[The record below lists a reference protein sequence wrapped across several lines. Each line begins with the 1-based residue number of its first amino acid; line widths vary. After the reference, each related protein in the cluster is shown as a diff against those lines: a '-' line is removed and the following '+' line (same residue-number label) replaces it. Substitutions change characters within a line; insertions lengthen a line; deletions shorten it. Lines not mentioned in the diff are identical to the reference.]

1 VHQAVGSLGSSWGQR
16 DSRSAIH
23 ASRQLSGKV
32 LRYLKRVIVTPAVYR
47 RLAPLKQSFTYRHW
61 ADVTSC
67 THPFGLA
74 ACCVFIKQSEP
85 PCHCDASLNEMRTP
99 YTEGMRLICR
109 IPSTGVSQH
118 TLGFSPRGTCVGSQ
132 YGRKS
137 INLFPFH

>member
-1 VHQAVGSLGSSWGQR
+1 MHQAVGSLGSSWGQR
-16 DSRSAIH
+16 GSRSAIH
-23 ASRQLSGKV
+23 ASHQLSGKV

-47 RLAPLKQSFTYRHW
+47 RLAPLNRGFTYRHW

-67 THPFGLA
+67 TNPFGLA

-85 PCHCDASLNEMRTP
+85 LCHCDASLIEMRTP

-109 IPSTGVSQH
+109 VPSTGVSQH

-132 YGRKS
+132 YGHKS
-137 INLFPFH
+137 IDLFPFH